1 MKNLVKMVLQV
12 LEEPLDRG
20 SGSPVVEM
28 GFRRRIP
35 STRGK
40 TSAAA
45 VVVVVVVVV
54 VGVVVGVVEAVVVDS
69 C

>member
-12 LEEPLDRG
+12 LAEPLDRG

-54 VGVVVGVVEAVVVDS
+54 GVVVGVVEAVVVDS

>member
-54 VGVVVGVVEAVVVDS
+54 GVVVGVVEAVVVDS